1 VDASSCPASST
12 AMARA
17 AILSAAPEGEAIAG
31 RWLTGYGLLVSLCAV
46 GCDWRDC
53 LSGRM
58 YL

>member
-31 RWLTGYGLLVSLCAV
+31 RWLTGYGLLVRCGL
-46 GCDWRDC
+46 WLTR
-53 LSGRM
+53 LPER
-58 YL
+58 